1 MEYWIMESVNSSVL
15 QDGETKNL
23 QLQGFSP
30 FVLWAKAGFIIVFHP
45 RPKGQGNFKIWII
58 YNI

>member
-1 MEYWIMESVNSSVL
+1 MESVNSSVL